1 MAEFKGVLV
10 LGERQDSRLDPVTL
24 ELLGGGKKLA
34 QELGEKLSLAIVGDG
49 VSALS
54 KEGIAHGA
62 DNVYFVDKPVFKEYQ
77 TDAFLK
83 AVQAIAAKASPEII
97 LLGQTSMGR
106 DLAPRLAFRM
116 RVPLATDCL
125 ELAIDAQSRR
135 LLQTRPVY
143 GGCARAVFTSDARPQ
158 IATVRAKALTA
169 LPRDDSRQ
177 GKAEEVAVDMD
188 ASAIKVKTLEKVK
201 QAQEGIKLEE
211 ADFIICGGR
220 GIGGADGF
228 RLLTDLAKA
237 LKGAVGASRPPCD
250 SGWAPTSM
258 QIGLT
263 GKIVTPSFYLAVGI
277 SGASQHMA
285 GCSGARTIVAINKDP
300 EANIFKEARYGVVGD
315 YKQVLPAFL
324 QKVKEL
330 SAG

>member
-1 MAEFKGVLV
+1 MAEYKGVLV
-10 LGERQDSRLDPVTL
+10 IGEKQNGKLDPVTL

-34 QELGEKLSLAIVGDG
+34 QELGGKLSLAIIGHEI
-49 VSALS
+49 STLS

-62 DNVYFVDKPVFKEYQ
+62 DVVYLIDKPLFKEYQ

-83 AVQAIAAKASPEII
+83 AVQQILSKASPDII
-97 LLGQTSMGR
+97 LLGQTAMGR

-116 RVPLATDCL
+116 KVPLSTDCL
-125 ELAIDAQSRR
+125 ELSIDPQSKN

-143 GGCARAVFTSDARPQ
+143 GGCARAIFTTELKPQ
-158 IATVRAKALTA
+158 IATVRPKALSA
-169 LPRDDSRQ
+169 LPRDDSKQ
-177 GKAEEVAVDMD
+177 GKVEEVEVEIDP
-188 ASAIKVKTLEKVK
+188 SAIKAKTLEKVK
-201 QAQEGIKLEE
+201 QAQEGIKLEDAE
-211 ADFIICGGR
+211 VIVCGGR
-220 GIGGADGF
+220 GMGGPDGF
-228 RLLTDLAKA
+228 ALLKEVAKTI
-237 LKGAVGASRPPCD
+237 KGAVGASRPPCD
-250 SGWAPTSM
+250 SGWVPTSM

-285 GCSGARTIVAINKDP
+285 GCSGARAIVAINKDP

-330 SAG
+330 TAG

>member
-1 MAEFKGVLV
+1 MAEYKGVLV
-10 LGERQDSRLDPVTL
+10 IGETQNGKLDQVTL

-34 QELGEKLSLAIVGDG
+34 QELGEKLSLAIIG
-49 VSALS
+49 SNIAALS

-62 DNVYFVDKPVFKEYQ
+62 DAVYLVDRPVFKEYQ

-83 AVQAIAAKASPEII
+83 AVQQVLSTASPEIVI
-97 LLGQTSMGR
+97 LGQSSLGR
-106 DLAPRLAFRM
+106 DLTPRLAFRM
-116 RVPLATDCL
+116 KVPAATDCL
-125 ELAIDAQSRR
+125 ELAIDPQSKR

-143 GGCARAVFTSDARPQ
+143 GGCARAIFTTELKPQ
-158 IATVRAKALTA
+158 IATVRPKAMTA

-177 GKAEEVAVDMD
+177 GKVEEVAVEVDP
-188 ASAIKVKTLEKVK
+188 AAFKVKTLERVK
-201 QAQEGIKLEE
+201 QAQEGIKLEDAE
-211 ADFIICGGR
+211 NIICGGR
-220 GIGGADGF
+220 GVGGPEGF
-228 RLLTDLAKA
+228 EILKEVAKTI
-237 LKGAVGASRPPCD
+237 KGAVGASRPPCD
-250 SGWAPTSM
+250 SGWAPTGM

-263 GKIVTPSFYLAVGI
+263 GKIVSPNFYLAVGI

-300 EANIFKEARYGVVGD
+300 EANIFKEARFGVVGD

-330 SAG
+330 TSG